1 MDNRDIFYTK
11 KVRFKQFSEAQT
23 FFEKFQRKNF
33 GNLPTRNAQTIK
45 IHGDLEIFDLTEPAS
60 SFDTVPLS
68 NFRTLCRTAAQNSPP
83 SVAGYF
89 APGRVGLIVCVSL
102 FNDRIARGQTL
113 GCPQH

>member
-33 GNLPTRNAQTIK
+33 GNSPTRHDQTIK
-45 IHGDLEIFDLTEPAS
+45 IHGDFKIFDFTEPAS
-60 SFDTVPLS
+60 SFDTVTHS
-68 NFRTLCRTAAQNSPP
+68 NFRTVCRTAAQNSPL

-89 APGRVGLIVCVSL
+89 APGRVGFIVCVSL
-102 FNDRIARGQTL
+102 FNGCAARGQTL